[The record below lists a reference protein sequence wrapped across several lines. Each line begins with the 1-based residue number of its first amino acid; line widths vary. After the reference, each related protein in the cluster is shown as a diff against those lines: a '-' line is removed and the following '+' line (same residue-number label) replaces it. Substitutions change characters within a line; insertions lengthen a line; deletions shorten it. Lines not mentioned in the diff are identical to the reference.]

1 MISATYIDAAEELRE
16 NEGQWQA
23 YESEENCTILAGPGS
38 GKTKTITIK
47 IARILEENIRR
58 PQRLACITYSNEC
71 VRELRSRLNALD
83 ADDRTRILVSTI
95 HSFALTEIVMPYA
108 MMAGIAVPNPIV
120 VAAPSKSE
128 ELFKQAYQAIKGAL
142 PGKWYRMSLDRLRRM
157 VPDKTSD
164 EWRTSNTQ
172 QTAIIEE
179 YERLLLDEGLIDFD
193 GLVLAGLQTIENF
206 EWVRKCLRSKFPV
219 IVIDEYQDLGLP
231 LHKMMCIL
239 MREAGV
245 RIIAVGDPDQSIYGF
260 TGAKPSLLRDL
271 YNMAEVE
278 GVHLKLNYR
287 CATQIIDASK
297 ALLDNPP
304 ESESHDGRQG
314 VITIHEVGAN
324 VDGQA
329 RYALKELLPKMLD
342 DHPDWQLGDIAFLY
356 RTFREGSSIAKIA
369 DECGIR
375 YFRLDNGVLIKRTR
389 LIEFLTD
396 AAAWCSGGWK
406 TGSVPLGQILKA
418 WRLLRPGLKN
428 EANALKARVPL
439 IRCLFENRDGSI
451 PLRKWIGA
459 LHTSVLKEAFVTEP
473 GLADEHDTLNNL
485 NTLMKEGKPLDHL
498 TVEIFANQGRSKDQ
512 VNLITLHSSKGLEFQ
527 GVVMVNLELGDFP
540 SQYATD
546 DEELEEAARLF
557 YVGVTRA
564 KNEVHLLYAHNES
577 PLITAVREA
586 TT

>member
-1 MISATYIDAAEELRE
+1 MSSATYIESAEELRE

-23 YESEENCTILAGPGS
+23 YESEENCAILAGPGS

-47 IARILEENIRR
+47 IARILEEEIRR

-71 VRELRSRLNALD
+71 VRELRGRLNALGV
-83 ADDRTRILVSTI
+83 DDRSRILVSTI

-108 MMAGIAVPNPIV
+108 AMAGIAVPNPIV

-128 ELFKQAYQAIKGAL
+128 ELFKQAYQTIRGAS
-142 PGKWYRMSLDRLRRM
+142 PGRWYRMSLDRLRRM

-164 EWRTSNTQ
+164 EWKTSNAQ
-172 QTAIIEE
+172 NTAIIEE
-179 YERLLLDEGLIDFD
+179 YERLLLNEGLIDFD
-193 GLVLAGLQTIENF
+193 GLVLAGLQAIENF
-206 EWVRKCLRSKFPV
+206 EWVRRCLRSKFPV

-231 LHKMMCIL
+231 LHRMMCNL
-239 MREAGV
+239 MLEAGV

-271 YNMAEVE
+271 HGMPQVD
-278 GVHLKLNYR
+278 GIHLKLNYR

-297 ALLDNPP
+297 ALLDDPP
-304 ESESHDGRQG
+304 DSESHDGRQG
-314 VITIHEVGAN
+314 VITIHEVGKN

-329 RYALKELLPKMLD
+329 RYALDEIVPKMLE

-356 RTFREGSSIAKIA
+356 RTFREGSSIAKAA
-369 DECGIR
+369 DERGLR

-396 AAAWCSGGWK
+396 AAVWCSGGWK
-406 TGSVPLGQILKA
+406 TGSVTLGQILKS

-428 EANALKARVPL
+428 EVSALTARVPL

-451 PLRKWIGA
+451 PLKKWIG
-459 LHTSVLKEAFVTEP
+459 LLYTSALKEAFAAEP
-473 GLADEHDTLNNL
+473 GLADEHETLKNL
-485 NTLMKEGKPLDHL
+485 YALTKEGKPLEHF

-527 GVVMVNLELGDFP
+527 AVLMVGLELGDFP
-540 SQYATD
+540 SQYATAD
-546 DEELEEAARLF
+546 DEIEEAARLF

-564 KNEVHLLYAHNES
+564 KSEVHLLYAHNES
-577 PLITAVREA
+577 PLITSIREA
-586 TT
+586 TA

>member
-1 MISATYIDAAEELRE
+1 MSSPAYIEAAKELRE

-23 YESEENCTILAGPGS
+23 YESEENCAILAGPGS

-47 IARILEENIRR
+47 IARILEEEIRQ
-58 PQRLACITYSNEC
+58 PQQLACITYSNEC
-71 VRELRSRLNALD
+71 VRELRRRLNDLGV
-83 ADDRTRILVSTI
+83 DDRSRILVSTI

-108 MMAGIAVPNPIV
+108 TMAGIAVPDPIV
-120 VAAPSKSE
+120 VAAPSKSDQ
-128 ELFKQAYQAIKGAL
+128 LFKQAYQTIKGVP

-157 VPDKTSD
+157 IPDKTSD
-164 EWRTSNTQ
+164 EWKTSNTDQ
-172 QTAIIEE
+172 IAIIEE
-179 YERLLLDEGLIDFD
+179 YERLLLNEGLIDFD
-193 GLVLAGLQTIENF
+193 GLVLAGLQAIENF

-231 LHKMMCIL
+231 LHRMMCNL
-239 MREAGV
+239 LREAGV

-287 CATQIIDASK
+287 CATQIIDASR

-329 RYALKELLPKMLD
+329 RYALKELVPKMLA

-369 DECGIR
+369 DEYSIR

-396 AAAWCSGGWK
+396 AAVWCSGGWK
-406 TGSVPLGQILKA
+406 SGSVTLGQILKS
-418 WRLLRPGLKN
+418 WRLLRPGLKS
-428 EANALKARVPL
+428 EATALKARVPL

-451 PLRKWIGA
+451 PLKKWIGA
-459 LHTSVLKEAFVTEP
+459 LYTSALKEAFAAEP
-473 GLADEHDTLNNL
+473 GLADEHETLKNL
-485 NTLMKEGKPLDHL
+485 YALTKEGKPLYQL
-498 TVEIFANQGRSKDQ
+498 TIETFANHGRSKDQ

-527 GVVMVNLELGDFP
+527 GVVMVGLELGDFP

-577 PLITAVREA
+577 PLITAVRKA
-586 TT
+586 TA

>member
-1 MISATYIDAAEELRE
+1 MSSAAYIEAAEELRG

-23 YESEENCTILAGPGS
+23 YESEKNCAILAGPGS

-47 IARILEENIRR
+47 IARLLEEEVRR

-71 VRELRSRLNALD
+71 VRELRGRLNALGV
-83 ADDRTRILVSTI
+83 DDRSRILVSTI

-108 MMAGIAVPNPIV
+108 AMAGISVPNPIV

-128 ELFKQAYQAIKGAL
+128 ELFKQAYQTIKGVP

-157 VPDKTSD
+157 VPDKTSE
-164 EWRTSNTQ
+164 EWKASNAQ

-179 YERLLLDEGLIDFD
+179 YERLLLDAGLIDFD
-193 GLVLAGLQTIENF
+193 GLVLAGLQAIERF

-231 LHKMMCIL
+231 LHRMMCNL
-239 MREAGV
+239 MLEAGV

-271 YNMAEVE
+271 HGMPEVQ
-278 GVHLKLNYR
+278 GIHLKLNYR

-297 ALLDNPP
+297 ALLSDPP
-304 ESESHDGRQG
+304 DSESHDGRQG
-314 VITIHEVGAN
+314 VIMIHEVGAN
-324 VDGQA
+324 VGGQA
-329 RYALKELLPKMLD
+329 RYALDKLVPKLLA

-356 RTFREGSSIAKIA
+356 RTFREGSSIAEAA
-369 DECGIR
+369 DDRGIR

-389 LIEFLTD
+389 LVEFLTD
-396 AAAWCSGGWK
+396 AAVWCSGGWK
-406 TGSVPLGQILKA
+406 TGSVTLGQILKS

-428 EANALKARVPL
+428 EASALTARVPL
-439 IRCLFENRDGSI
+439 IRCLFANRDGSV
-451 PLRKWIGA
+451 PLKKWIG
-459 LHTSVLKEAFVTEP
+459 LLYTSVFKEAFEAEP
-473 GLADEHDTLNNL
+473 GLADEHETLRNL
-485 NTLMKEGKPLDHL
+485 YALTKDGKPLEHF

-512 VNLITLHSSKGLEFQ
+512 INLITLHSSKGLEFQ
-527 GVVMVNLELGDFP
+527 AVVMVGLELGDFP

-546 DEELEEAARLF
+546 DDEVEEAARLF

-564 KNEVHLLYAHNES
+564 KSEVHLLYAHNES
-577 PLITAVREA
+577 TLITSIREA
-586 TT
+586 TA

>member
-1 MISATYIDAAEELRE
+1 MSSAAHIEAAEELRE

-23 YESEENCTILAGPGS
+23 YESEENCAILAGPGS

-47 IARILEENIRR
+47 IARILEQEIRR

-71 VRELRSRLNALD
+71 VRELRRRLNALGV
-83 ADDRTRILVSTI
+83 DDRTRILVSTI

-108 MMAGIAVPNPIV
+108 PMAGIAIPNPIV
-120 VAAPSKSE
+120 VTAPSKSE
-128 ELFKQAYQAIKGAL
+128 ELFKKAYQTIKGVP

-164 EWRTSNTQ
+164 EWKASTTW

-193 GLVLAGLQTIENF
+193 GLVLAGLQAIENF

-231 LHKMMCIL
+231 LHKMMCNL
-239 MREAGV
+239 MCEAGV

-271 YNMAEVE
+271 YNMPEVE

-297 ALLDNPP
+297 ALLNNPP

-329 RYALKELLPKMLD
+329 RYALKELVPKMLA

-369 DECGIR
+369 DEYSIR
-375 YFRLDNGVLIKRTR
+375 YFRLDNGVSIKRTR

-396 AAAWCSGGWK
+396 AAVWCSGGWRSGNV
-406 TGSVPLGQILKA
+406 TLGQILKS

-428 EANALKARVPL
+428 EANALRARVPL

-451 PLRKWIGA
+451 PLKKWISA
-459 LHTSVLKEAFVTEP
+459 LYTSALKEAFAAEP
-473 GLADEHDTLNNL
+473 GLADEYETLKNL
-485 NTLMKEGKPLDHL
+485 YALTKEGKPLQQL

-527 GVVMVNLELGDFP
+527 GVVMLGLELGDFP
-540 SQYATD
+540 SQYTTD

-577 PLITAVREA
+577 PLITAVRKA
-586 TT
+586 TA

>member
-1 MISATYIDAAEELRE
+1 MSSAAYIEAAEELRE

-23 YESEENCTILAGPGS
+23 YESEENCAILAGPGS

-47 IARILEENIRR
+47 IARILEEEIRR

-71 VRELRSRLNALD
+71 VRELRSRLNALGV
-83 ADDRTRILVSTI
+83 DDRSRILVSTI

-108 MMAGIAVPNPIV
+108 AMAGIAVPSPIV
-120 VAAPSKSE
+120 VAGPSQSE
-128 ELFKQAYQAIKGAL
+128 GLFKQAYQKIKGGP
-142 PGKWYRMSLDRLRRM
+142 PGKSYRISLDRLRRM

-164 EWRTSNTQ
+164 EWKASNAQ

-179 YERLLLDEGLIDFD
+179 YERLLLDSGLMDFD
-193 GLVLAGLQTIENF
+193 GLVLAGLQVIERF

-231 LHKMMCIL
+231 LHRMMCNL
-239 MREAGV
+239 MLEAGV

-271 YNMAEVE
+271 HSMPQVE
-278 GVHLKLNYR
+278 GIRLKLNYR
-287 CATQIIDASK
+287 CATQIIDASM
-297 ALLDNPP
+297 ALLNDPP

-314 VITIHEVGAN
+314 VITIHEVGKN

-329 RYALKELLPKMLD
+329 RYALDELVPEMLKE
-342 DHPDWQLGDIAFLY
+342 HPDWQLGDIAFLY
-356 RTFREGSSIAKIA
+356 RTFREGGSIAKVA
-369 DECGIR
+369 HERGLR
-375 YFRLDNGVLIKRTR
+375 YFRLDSGILIKRTR

-396 AAAWCSGGWK
+396 AAVWCAGGWK
-406 TGSVPLGQILKA
+406 TGSVQLAQILKS

-428 EANALKARVPL
+428 ESSALAARAPL

-451 PLRKWIGA
+451 PLRKWVGLLYNSA
-459 LHTSVLKEAFVTEP
+459 LKEAFAAEP
-473 GLADEHDTLNNL
+473 GLADEYETLKNL
-485 NTLMKEGKPLDHL
+485 SELTKEGKPLEHF
-498 TVEIFANQGRSKDQ
+498 TVEIFANQGRSMDQ
-512 VNLITLHSSKGLEFQ
+512 INLITLHSSKGLEFQ
-527 GVVMVNLELGDFP
+527 AVVMVGLELGDFP

-546 DEELEEAARLF
+546 DDEIEEAARLF

-564 KNEVHLLYAHNES
+564 KSEVHLLYDHNES
-577 PLITAVREA
+577 TLITAIREA
-586 TT
+586 TA

>member
-1 MISATYIDAAEELRE
+1 MNKTTYIEAAEELRG

-23 YESEENCTILAGPGS
+23 YESERNCAILAGPGS

-47 IARILEENIRR
+47 IARILEEEIRR

-71 VRELRSRLNALD
+71 VRELRGRLNALG

-108 MMAGIAVPNPIV
+108 IMAGIAVPNPIV
-120 VAAPSKSE
+120 VAEPSESE
-128 ELFKQAYQAIKGAL
+128 KLFKQAYQTIKGAP

-193 GLVLAGLQTIENF
+193 GLVLAGLQAIENF

-231 LHKMMCIL
+231 LHRMVCTL

-271 YNMAEVE
+271 YSMPEVE

-329 RYALKELLPKMLD
+329 RYALKELVPKMLA

-369 DECGIR
+369 DEYSIR

-396 AAAWCSGGWK
+396 AAVWCSGGWRS
-406 TGSVPLGQILKA
+406 GSITLGQILKS

-439 IRCLFENRDGSI
+439 ICCLFENRDGSM
-451 PLRKWIGA
+451 PLKKWIDVLYNSA
-459 LHTSVLKEAFVTEP
+459 LKEAFAAEP
-473 GLADEHDTLNNL
+473 GLTDEHETLKNL
-485 NTLMKEGKPLDHL
+485 YALTKEGKPLYQL

-527 GVVMVNLELGDFP
+527 GVVMVGLELGDFP
-540 SQYATD
+540 SQYATN

-577 PLITAVREA
+577 PLIAAIRKATA
-586 TT
+586 

>member
-1 MISATYIDAAEELRE
+1 MSLAAHIEAAEELRE

-23 YESEENCTILAGPGS
+23 YESEENCAILAGPGS

-47 IARILEENIRR
+47 IARILEQEIRR

-71 VRELRSRLNALD
+71 VRELRRRLNALGV
-83 ADDRTRILVSTI
+83 DDRTRILVSTI

-108 MMAGIAVPNPIV
+108 TMAGIAIPNPIV

-128 ELFKQAYQAIKGAL
+128 ELFKKAYQTIKGVP

-164 EWRTSNTQ
+164 EWRKSDTW

-193 GLVLAGLQTIENF
+193 GLVLAGLQAIENF

-231 LHKMMCIL
+231 LHRMMCNL

-260 TGAKPSLLRDL
+260 TGAKPSLLREL
-271 YNMAEVE
+271 YNMPEVE

-329 RYALKELLPKMLD
+329 RYALKELVPKMLA

-369 DECGIR
+369 DEYSIR

-396 AAAWCSGGWK
+396 AAVWCSGGWR
-406 TGSVPLGQILKA
+406 TGSVTLGQILKS
-418 WRLLRPGLKN
+418 WRHLRPGLKN

-451 PLRKWIGA
+451 PLKKWIGA
-459 LHTSVLKEAFVTEP
+459 LYTSTLKEAFAAEP
-473 GLADEHDTLNNL
+473 GLADEHETLKNL
-485 NTLMKEGKPLDHL
+485 YALTKEGKPLEQL
-498 TVEIFANQGRSKDQ
+498 TVEPFANHGRSKDQ

-527 GVVMVNLELGDFP
+527 GVVMVGLELGDFP
-540 SQYATD
+540 SQYAAN

-577 PLITAVREA
+577 PLITAVRKA
-586 TT
+586 TA